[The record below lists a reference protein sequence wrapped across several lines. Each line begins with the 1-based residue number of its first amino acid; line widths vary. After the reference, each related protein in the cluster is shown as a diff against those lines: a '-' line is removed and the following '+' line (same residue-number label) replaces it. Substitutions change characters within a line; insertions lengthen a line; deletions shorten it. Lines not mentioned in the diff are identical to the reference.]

1 MHRACVRA
9 WQRTAAEIP
18 IIEWLLDGN
27 SLSLHVFE
35 VRTGGKGAIQRHE
48 GWEPR
53 GIMTWQQFPIL
64 LPLEWGER
72 PRLKLCPGGRGGRKD
87 PCPSQALCFS
97 SWQKKRQGWCIF
109 LVLCSSS
116 PAVQGQQGWGCSEPQ
131 QTPAPPAPKPS
142 SSVPG

>member
-9 WQRTAAEIP
+9 WQHTAAEIP

-53 GIMTWQQFPIL
+53 GMVG
-64 LPLEWGER
+64 LPGLAAIPNFAASGMGREAQTEVSQ
-72 PRLKLCPGGRGGRKD
+72 LCPGGRGGRKD
-87 PCPSQALCFS
+87 PCPSQAKCFS
-97 SWQKKRQGWCIF
+97 SWQKK
-109 LVLCSSS
+109 
-116 PAVQGQQGWGCSEPQ
+116 
-131 QTPAPPAPKPS
+131 K
-142 SSVPG
+142 